1 MLTKDNFSLT
11 FFFFFFMLT
20 NISKNTENYLHK
32 RFFIKTNRALK
43 LTQTKWSLNT
53 SYFLMILLLVFW
65 VTNEA
70 PDH

>member
-11 FFFFFFMLT
+11 YFFFMLI
-20 NISKNTENYLHK
+20 NISENMKNYFHT
-32 RFFIKTNRALK
+32 RFSIKTNRALK

-53 SYFLMILLLVFW
+53 SYFSMILLLVFW

>member
-1 MLTKDNFSLT
+1 MK
-11 FFFFFFMLT
+11 
-20 NISKNTENYLHK
+20 NYLHT
-32 RFFIKTNRALK
+32 RFSIKTNRALK

-53 SYFLMILLLVFW
+53 SYLSMILLLVFW

>member
-20 NISKNTENYLHK
+20 NISKNTENYLHT
-32 RFFIKTNRALK
+32 RFFIKTNRTLK